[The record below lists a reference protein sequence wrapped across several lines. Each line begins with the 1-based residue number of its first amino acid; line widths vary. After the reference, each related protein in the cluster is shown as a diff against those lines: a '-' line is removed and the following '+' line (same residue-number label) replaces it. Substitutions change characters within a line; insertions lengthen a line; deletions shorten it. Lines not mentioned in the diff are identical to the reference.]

1 MKFTSCITAVKKTAT
16 EVKRRAV
23 SRLAQ
28 KLGWR
33 TKEEYEMLEQQDK
46 FNFLYS
52 QAVAPWI
59 KAVRLICGDG
69 KCSKRCCTYCAQ
81 ECDRRDGYCT
91 EFFPKFAEGT
101 KEETARYK
109 KAFDIQAD

>member
-16 EVKRRAV
+16 EAKRRVV

-33 TKEEYEMLEQQDK
+33 TEEEYKMLEQQDN
-46 FNFLYS
+46 FDFLYF
-52 QAVAPWI
+52 QAVAPWVET
-59 KAVRLICGDG
+59 VRRICGDG
-69 KCSKRCCTYCAQ
+69 ECSKRCCTYCAQ
-81 ECDRRDGYCT
+81 KCDRRDGYCT
-91 EFFPKFAEGT
+91 KFYPKFVEGT

-109 KAFDIQAD
+109 KAFDIRAD